1 MIIVNSNQRF
11 WTKQFLLF
19 RAKHANQQ
27 VRSKSHGLIYNIHR
41 DTSNEFFLLQVPGG
55 PPAGGQPQPFKLNI
69 VESIE
74 RIKEEFNFLQAQYH
88 K

>member
-1 MIIVNSNQRF
+1 METSDFEKCIKLWNIWIVKEF
-11 WTKQFLLF
+11 YLF
-19 RAKHANQQ
+19 
-27 VRSKSHGLIYNIHR
+27 
-41 DTSNEFFLLQVPGG
+41 FQVP
-55 PPAGGQPQPFKLNI
+55 PQSGQQPPFKLNI